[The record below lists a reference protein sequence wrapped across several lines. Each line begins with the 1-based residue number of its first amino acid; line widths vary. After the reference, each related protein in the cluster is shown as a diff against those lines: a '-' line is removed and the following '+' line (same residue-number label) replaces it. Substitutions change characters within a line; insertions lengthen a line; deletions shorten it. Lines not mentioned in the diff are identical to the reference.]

1 MNIKELEIIKL
12 KPYENNPRINND
24 AVEYVANSIKEFGF
38 KVPIVIDKDYNIVTG
53 HTRYEASKLLKLEK
67 VPCIMANDL
76 TEEQVRKF
84 RIVDNKVSEYSFW
97 DFEKLDEELE
107 GILDIDMEDYGFLN
121 FDDNFEFIDRMLES
135 GIGGGAQEKELFK
148 LSIDF
153 PADEKELIENNIE
166 IMTKKEII
174 IKVVERIEENA

>member
-1 MNIKELEIIKL
+1 
-12 KPYENNPRINND
+12 
-24 AVEYVANSIKEFGF
+24 
-38 KVPIVIDKDYNIVTG
+38 
-53 HTRYEASKLLKLEK
+53 
-67 VPCIMANDL
+67 MANDL

-174 IKVVERIEENA
+174 INRLKSNDMSKFLLADGYCMLNGCIFDIDNKTGKTVGIERIYIDGKN